1 MVVWVQLC
9 AMILPV
15 YPAKPAPWGWSVGR
29 PTWRLRVYFLPH
41 WFNLSDPAVEEALYD
56 SHALRVFVGFDFG
69 REPVPDEA
77 TV

>member
-1 MVVWVQLC
+1 
-9 AMILPV
+9 
-15 YPAKPAPWGWSVGR
+15 
-29 PTWRLRVYFLPH
+29 LPH

-69 REPVPDEA
+69 RELVLDEA